1 MEPTVSRLFYPLVT
15 SPRGILVDVY
25 PITNPP
31 PFLPKPPK
39 FKIHSGWVF
48 PIMWL
53 VVSKPTQFAA
63 IWRLIIAT
71 SLSKKVEGGARL
83 LSVPLL
89 AYCAHL
95 SLGDAWNKVFF
106 GTESTGLGLVVIC
119 AFWSVLWLSACLFY
133 RADPYAGLL
142 LLPTCLWVTVAA
154 SLNWSIHLLN
164 GEKRRV

>member
-1 MEPTVSRLFYPLVT
+1 
-15 SPRGILVDVY
+15 
-25 PITNPP
+25 
-31 PFLPKPPK
+31 
-39 FKIHSGWVF
+39 
-48 PIMWL
+48 MWL

-63 IWRLIIAT
+63 VWRLIAGH
-71 SLSKKVEGGARL
+71 SKNDEGGTL

-106 GTESTGLGLVVIC
+106 GTESTGRGLVVIC
-119 AFWSVLWLSACLFY
+119 AFWSVLWLSGYLFY

-154 SLNWSIHLLN
+154 ALNWAIYLLN
-164 GEKRRV
+164 CEKRGVR

>member
-1 MEPTVSRLFYPLVT
+1 MEPTVSRLFYLSPLPLGAFGRRV
-15 SPRGILVDVY
+15 

-31 PFLPKPPK
+31 PLSPNRRNSKL
-39 FKIHSGWVF
+39 HSGWVF

-63 IWRLIIAT
+63 VWRLIIAT
-71 SLSKKVEGGARL
+71 SLSKKDEGGARL

-106 GTESTGLGLVVIC
+106 GTESTGRGLVVIC
-119 AFWSVLWLSACLFY
+119 AFWSVLWLSAYLFY
-133 RADPYAGLL
+133 RADMYAGLL

-154 SLNWSIHLLN
+154 SLNWSIYLLN